1 MLFHSLMAPGSGVYV
16 LQMSLRLSG
25 RLDLPA
31 FERAWRSLV
40 ARHSILRTA
49 FFWEGLE
56 APRQVTFW
64 EAELKMERAC
74 WRDLTGMSA
83 AEQEERLAGF
93 LEADRAQGFELTT
106 APLLRLTLFELA
118 EEVHQLVWTQ
128 HHLVT
133 DGWSQGLVLGELLGT
148 YEALA
153 AGREPEL
160 PPAPGFHEYL
170 AWLKRQGLGA
180 AEALWRRSLEGFS
193 TPTFLAAREEQT
205 EERAGTPGIDAR
217 RRDLAL
223 PAAVSAA
230 LRAVARRR
238 RLTLNTLAQGAW
250 ALLLAQESGRD
261 DVVFGVT
268 VAGRPADLPGVES
281 IVGPFLN
288 TLPLRVEVAPERRLH
303 AWLAALQ
310 EHQVVTRRHEH
321 APLVDVQRWSGLPP
335 GVALF
340 DHILVFENL
349 LLPEEASRPAGLRIE
364 EGAGSSLTNYP
375 LDVVVVPGDELLL
388 SFRWDAARFG
398 TPQVVRLLERLARV
412 LTTFAADE
420 EDGADDGDPR
430 LGEVALLLAGERHQ
444 LLCEWND
451 TAEAPQPG
459 LLHQLFAARAEAQ
472 PDALAAVWEENAWTY
487 RELAERA
494 HGLAG
499 FLRRL
504 GVDRGVAAGVWME
517 RSLDM
522 LAGVLG
528 ILEAGG
534 TYVPLDSSWP
544 ADRVETILAGTGAPV
559 ILCGRRTLPA
569 VEKIRWGLPRFGDAV
584 CLDVE
589 TPEPEPEALD
599 TTAIRSLFDFVAD
612 RATDRVTAGGFV
624 SRRTGQPFL
633 ETEVDEYRDRVL
645 SLAAPWLRPGA
656 KVLEVGCGSGLILWE
671 MARRAERTDR
681 IVGLDASEHTQERNR
696 E

>member
-1 MLFHSLMAPGSGVYV
+1 ELRRGRGRLQLGVDRLQWKCGELLECLDIAVLTESAGRAGRRCRRCMCRSRRWCRPRRSGGWLASISVESPPREKTREAFLMNSNDIEEIDELSPMQQAMLFHSLMAPGSGVYV

-128 HHLVT
+128 HHLVP

-153 AGREPEL
+153 AGREPVL
-160 PPAPGFHEYL
+160 PPAPGFHDYL
-170 AWLKRQGLGA
+170 AWLKRQDLGA
-180 AEALWRRSLEGFS
+180 AEAFWRRSLEGFS
-193 TPTFLAAREEQT
+193 TPTFLAAREEQA

-238 RLTLNTLAQGAW
+238 RLPLNTLAQGAW

-268 VAGRPADLPGVES
+268 VAGRPADLPGVEA

-288 TLPLRVEVAPERRLH
+288 TLPLRVEVTPGHRLQD
-303 AWLAALQ
+303 WLFALQ
-310 EHQVVTRRHEH
+310 EHQ
-321 APLVDVQRWSGLPP
+321 
-335 GVALF
+335 
-340 DHILVFENL
+340 
-349 LLPEEASRPAGLRIE
+349 
-364 EGAGSSLTNYP
+364 
-375 LDVVVVPGDELLL
+375 
-388 SFRWDAARFG
+388 
-398 TPQVVRLLERLARV
+398 
-412 LTTFAADE
+412 
-420 EDGADDGDPR
+420 
-430 LGEVALLLAGERHQ
+430 
-444 LLCEWND
+444 
-451 TAEAPQPG
+451 
-459 LLHQLFAARAEAQ
+459 
-472 PDALAAVWEENAWTY
+472 
-487 RELAERA
+487 
-494 HGLAG
+494 
-499 FLRRL
+499 
-504 GVDRGVAAGVWME
+504 
-517 RSLDM
+517 
-522 LAGVLG
+522 
-528 ILEAGG
+528 
-534 TYVPLDSSWP
+534 
-544 ADRVETILAGTGAPV
+544 
-559 ILCGRRTLPA
+559 
-569 VEKIRWGLPRFGDAV
+569 
-584 CLDVE
+584 
-589 TPEPEPEALD
+589 
-599 TTAIRSLFDFVAD
+599 
-612 RATDRVTAGGFV
+612 
-624 SRRTGQPFL
+624 
-633 ETEVDEYRDRVL
+633 
-645 SLAAPWLRPGA
+645 
-656 KVLEVGCGSGLILWE
+656 
-671 MARRAERTDR
+671 
-681 IVGLDASEHTQERNR
+681 
-696 E
+696 